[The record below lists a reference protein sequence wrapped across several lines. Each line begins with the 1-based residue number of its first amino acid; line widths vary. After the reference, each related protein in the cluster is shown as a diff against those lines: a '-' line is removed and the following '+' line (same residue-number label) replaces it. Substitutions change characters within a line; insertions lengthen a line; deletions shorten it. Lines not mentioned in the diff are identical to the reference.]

1 MISKH
6 FLKSSFIY
14 TLAGALPMA
23 SAIIL
28 LPFYSKLPVEIFGAL
43 SIYFSVSLLV
53 QIFVTYSF
61 DSSLYINYHDYKQ
74 DPKKLS
80 AFISSA
86 FIFILLLSFVSGLS
100 VAFLG
105 NWIFSSLFKEEE
117 ILFYPFGLLSVAT
130 GIFQALLKVN
140 NSLLQTQQKPIVF
153 LWSNV
158 LSFSLIAGLT
168 IAGLYIFPE
177 SLWGP
182 IGGKL
187 IATLIS
193 ATWVLSFIFRQFG
206 FHFNW
211 RLLKTTFSFNN
222 TSVIYQ
228 LQQWFINY
236 YDRFFLLLFIS
247 IGTLGVYDLALKCM
261 LAIEFVL
268 TGLNSSFYPKVLG
281 IVALQKEKYNTIE
294 TNRYYHGLTAIA
306 MLLVSASIFVF
317 PIIIEFV
324 FTKPGY
330 QQAIPILPFA
340 AVIYLF
346 RSMRLF
352 VAFPY
357 SALKYSRPL
366 PVFYLIVLL
375 TKVGTMLILIDK
387 FGVYGAIASTLIS
400 YVVEIVILYW
410 GVKNKFSF
418 KINSMKMI
426 IAPLSLALLII
437 FLEPW
442 LGLTYPYL
450 THGLY
455 VLVALVMLMWA
466 YRNEIKLWIPFKF

>member
-1 MISKH
+1 
-6 FLKSSFIY
+6 
-14 TLAGALPMA
+14 MA

-61 DSSLYINYHDYKQ
+61 DSSLYINYHDYK
-74 DPKKLS
+74 DPKRLGI
-80 AFISSA
+80 FISSA
-86 FIFILLLSFVSGLS
+86 FIFILLLSLISGLTL
-100 VAFLG
+100 AFLG
-105 NWIFSSLFKEEE
+105 NWIFTSLFKEEQ
-117 ILFYPFGLLSVAT
+117 ISFYPFGLLSVAT

-140 NSLLQTQQKPIVF
+140 NSLLQTQEKPTVF
-153 LWSNV
+153 LLSNV

-168 IAGLYIFPE
+168 IAGLYLFPE

-187 IATLIS
+187 IATLLS
-193 ATWVLSFIFRQFG
+193 AAWVLSFIFRQFG

-211 RLLKTTFSFNN
+211 QILKTTFSFNN
-222 TSVIYQ
+222 ASVIYQ

-247 IGTLGVYDLALKCM
+247 IGSLGVYDLALKCM

-281 IVALQKEKYNTIE
+281 VVAMQKEKHNTIE
-294 TNRYYHGLTAIA
+294 TNRYYHGLTAMA
-306 MLLVSASIFVF
+306 MLLVSASILIF
-317 PIIIEFV
+317 PIIIEFI

-330 QQAIPILPFA
+330 QQAIAILPFA

-357 SALKYSRPL
+357 AALKYSRPL
-366 PVFYLIVLL
+366 PIYYLVILL
-375 TKVGTMLILIDK
+375 IKVGAMFILIRK
-387 FGVYGAIASTLIS
+387 FGVYGAIASTWIS
-400 YVVEIVILYW
+400 YVAEIVILYW
-410 GVKNKFSF
+410 GVREKFGF
-418 KINSMKMI
+418 KINSAKMV
-426 IAPLSLALLII
+426 IAPLSLAILIM
-437 FLEPW
+437 FAEPW
-442 LGLTYPYL
+442 LGKTYPYWV
-450 THGLY
+450 HSVY
-455 VLVALVMLMWA
+455 VLVSLVILGWA
-466 YRNEIKLWIPFKF
+466 YRLEIKKLFLS

>member
-1 MISKH
+1 
-6 FLKSSFIY
+6 
-14 TLAGALPMA
+14 MA

-61 DSSLYINYHDYKQ
+61 DSSLYINFHDYKQ
-74 DPKKLS
+74 DPKKLK

-86 FIFILLLSFVSGLS
+86 FIFILLLSLISGLTL
-100 VAFLG
+100 AFLG
-105 NWIFSSLFKEEE
+105 NWIFTSLFKEEE

-140 NSLLQTQQKPIVF
+140 NSLLQTQEKPTVF
-153 LWSNV
+153 LLSNV

-168 IAGLYIFPE
+168 IAGLYLFPE

-187 IATLIS
+187 IASLLS
-193 ATWVLSFIFRQFG
+193 GAWVLSYIFRQFG
-206 FHFNW
+206 FHFIW
-211 RLLKTTFSFNN
+211 QLLKTTFSFNN

-247 IGTLGVYDLALKCM
+247 IGSLGVYDLALKCM

-281 IVALQKEKYNTIE
+281 IVAMQKEKHNTIE
-294 TNRYYHGLTAIA
+294 TNRYYHGLTAMA

-324 FTKPGY
+324 FTK
-330 QQAIPILPFA
+330 
-340 AVIYLF
+340 
-346 RSMRLF
+346 SC
-352 VAFPY
+352 
-357 SALKYSRPL
+357 
-366 PVFYLIVLL
+366 
-375 TKVGTMLILIDK
+375 
-387 FGVYGAIASTLIS
+387 
-400 YVVEIVILYW
+400 
-410 GVKNKFSF
+410 
-418 KINSMKMI
+418 
-426 IAPLSLALLII
+426 
-437 FLEPW
+437 
-442 LGLTYPYL
+442 
-450 THGLY
+450 
-455 VLVALVMLMWA
+455 
-466 YRNEIKLWIPFKF
+466 

>member
-1 MISKH
+1 
-6 FLKSSFIY
+6 
-14 TLAGALPMA
+14 MA

-74 DPKKLS
+74 DPKKLGI
-80 AFISSA
+80 FISSA

-100 VAFLG
+100 LAFLG

-117 ILFYPFGLLSVAT
+117 IVFYPFGLLSVAT

-140 NSLLQTQQKPIVF
+140 NSLLQTQQKPVLF

-168 IAGLYIFPE
+168 IAGLFLFPE

-193 ATWVLSFIFRQFG
+193 AAWVLSFIFNQFG

-211 RLLKTTFSFNN
+211 QLLKTTFSFNN

-247 IGTLGVYDLALKCM
+247 IGSLGVYDLALKCM

-281 IVALQKEKYNTIE
+281 VVALQKEKHNTIE
-294 TNRYYHGLTAIA
+294 TNRYYHGLTAVA

-317 PIIIEFV
+317 PMVIEFV

-357 SALKYSRPL
+357 AALKYSRPL
-366 PVFYLIVLL
+366 PFYYLI
-375 TKVGTMLILIDK
+375 ILIVK
-387 FGVYGAIASTLIS
+387 IGAMFILINRFGVYGAIASTWIS
-400 YVVEIVILYW
+400 YLAEIVILYW
-410 GVKNKFSF
+410 GVKDKFVF
-418 KINSMKMI
+418 KINTAKMI
-426 IAPLSLALLII
+426 IAPVLLAMLIMVMEPLL
-437 FLEPW
+437 
-442 LGLTYPYL
+442 GVDYPYGV
-450 THGLY
+450 HGFY
-455 VLVALVMLMWA
+455 VLVALAMLGWV
-466 YRNEIKLWIPFKF
+466 YRLEIKKLFLS

>member
-1 MISKH
+1 
-6 FLKSSFIY
+6 
-14 TLAGALPMA
+14 LAGALPMA

-74 DPKKLS
+74 DPKKLR

-86 FIFILLLSFVSGLS
+86 FIFILLLSLISGLTL
-100 VAFLG
+100 AFLG
-105 NWIFSSLFKEEE
+105 NWIFTSLFKEEE

-140 NSLLQTQQKPIVF
+140 NSLLQTQEKPTVF
-153 LWSNV
+153 LLSNV

-168 IAGLYIFPE
+168 IAGLYLFPE

-187 IATLIS
+187 IASLLS
-193 ATWVLSFIFRQFG
+193 GAWVLSYIFGQFG

-211 RLLKTTFSFNN
+211 QLLKTTFSFNN

-247 IGTLGVYDLALKCM
+247 VGSLGVYDLALKCM

-281 IVALQKEKYNTIE
+281 IVAMQKEKHNTIE
-294 TNRYYHGLTAIA
+294 TNRYYHGLTAMA
-306 MLLVSASIFVF
+306 MLLVSASIFAF

-330 QQAIPILPFA
+330 RQAIAILPYA

-346 RSMRLF
+346 RTMRLF
-352 VAFPY
+352 FAFPY
-357 SALKYSRPL
+357 AALKYSRPL
-366 PVFYLIVLL
+366 PIYYLLILL
-375 TKVGTMLILIDK
+375 IKVGAMFILIRK
-387 FGVYGAIASTLIS
+387 FGVYGAIASTWIS
-400 YVVEIVILYW
+400 YVAEIVMLYW
-410 GVKNKFSF
+410 GVKDKFSF
-418 KINSMKMI
+418 KISIAKMI
-426 IAPLSLALLII
+426 IAPLSLAALIMVV
-437 FLEPW
+437 EPW
-442 LGLTYPYL
+442 LGVAYPYWV
-450 THGLY
+450 HGFY
-455 VLVALVMLMWA
+455 VLIALATLGWV
-466 YRNEIKLWIPFKF
+466 YRLEIKKLFLS

>member
-1 MISKH
+1 
-6 FLKSSFIY
+6 
-14 TLAGALPMA
+14 MA

-74 DPKKLS
+74 DPKKLR

-86 FIFILLLSFVSGLS
+86 FIFILLLSLIYGLTL
-100 VAFLG
+100 AFLG

-117 ILFYPFGLLSVAT
+117 IVFYPFGLLSVAT

-140 NSLLQTQQKPIVF
+140 NSLLQTQQKPVLF

-168 IAGLYIFPE
+168 IAGLFLFPE

-187 IATLIS
+187 IASLLS
-193 ATWVLSFIFRQFG
+193 GAWVLSHIFRQFG

-211 RLLKTTFSFNN
+211 QLLKTTFSFNN

-247 IGTLGVYDLALKCM
+247 IASLGVYDLALKCM
-261 LAIEFVL
+261 LAIEIVL

-281 IVALQKEKYNTIE
+281 VVALQKEKHSTIE
-294 TNRYYHGLTAIA
+294 TNRYYHGLTAVA

-317 PIIIEFV
+317 PIVIEFI

-330 QQAIPILPFA
+330 KQAIPILPFA
-340 AVIYLF
+340 AAIYLF

-357 SALKYSRPL
+357 TALKYSRPL
-366 PVFYLIVLL
+366 PIYYLIILL
-375 TKVGTMLILIDK
+375 VKVGAMFILVK
-387 FGVYGAIASTLIS
+387 RFGIYGAIASTWIS
-400 YVVEIVILYW
+400 YLAEIVILYW
-410 GVKNKFSF
+410 GVKDKFVF
-418 KINSMKMI
+418 KINTPKMI
-426 IAPLSLALLII
+426 IAPLILAMLIMVMEPLL
-437 FLEPW
+437 
-442 LGLTYPYL
+442 GVDYPYGV
-450 THGLY
+450 HGFY
-455 VLVALVMLMWA
+455 VLVALAMLGWV
-466 YRNEIKLWIPFKF
+466 YRLEIKKLFFS

>member
-1 MISKH
+1 M
-6 FLKSSFIY
+6 
-14 TLAGALPMA
+14 
-23 SAIIL
+23 
-28 LPFYSKLPVEIFGAL
+28 PFYSKLPVEIFGAL

-80 AFISSA
+80 TFISSA

-100 VAFLG
+100 LAFLG

-117 ILFYPFGLLSVAT
+117 ILFFPFGLLSVAT

-140 NSLLQTQQKPIVF
+140 NSLLQTQQKPVVF

-187 IATLIS
+187 IATLMS
-193 ATWVLSFIFRQFG
+193 AAWVLSFIFRQFG

-247 IGTLGVYDLALKCM
+247 IGSLGVYDLALKCM

-281 IVALQKEKYNTIE
+281 IVASQKEKHNTIE
-294 TNRYYHGLTAIA
+294 TNRYYHGLTAMA

-346 RSMRLF
+346 RPIRLF

-366 PVFYLIVLL
+366 PIFYLIVLL
-375 TKVGTMLILIDK
+375 IKVGAMLILIDK
-387 FGVYGAIASTLIS
+387 FGVYGAIASTWIS

-455 VLVALVMLMWA
+455 VLVAFVMLMWA